1 MSNGCSF
8 SLTQFY
14 VMLQDVPAP
23 CDGFR
28 AADVTFRGGVT
39 MFNSDRSLK
48 MVAWSQDGDGTA
60 LNASINAANSA
71 GSTTLVIPGNRI
83 AQISSGTH
91 TIILKATNYLNVTEQ
106 AAVTFTKRA
115 SGATPVVSVLGGP
128 TQTFRIAQGV
138 AISSQLV
145 AASVCASKTVSTVY
159 RASLALAVMA

>member
-1 MSNGCSF
+1 MSIGCSF

-23 CDGFR
+23 CDGSR
-28 AADVTFRGGVT
+28 AADVTFRGGVA
-39 MFNSDRSLK
+39 MFNCDRSLK
-48 MVAWSQDGDGTA
+48 MGAWSQDGDGTA
-60 LNASINAANSA
+60 LTASINAANTA
-71 GSTTLVIPGNRI
+71 GSTTLIIPGNRI

-91 TIILKATNYLNVTEQ
+91 TIILKATNYLNVNEQ

-115 SGATPVVSVLGGP
+115 SGATPVVSVLGP
-128 TQTFRIAQGV
+128 TQTFRIAQGI